1 MISSLID
8 RAERILSQNLLFRD
22 QDTVDIIDLYSI
34 VNNERKSNTGHS
46 FVHLNLSYR
55 SDAREVIIRAL
66 SRIPRQLDK
75 YMSYSNRQQ

>member
-8 RAERILSQNLLFRD
+8 RAERILSRNLLFRD
-22 QDTVDIIDLYSI
+22 QNIVDIIDLYSI
-34 VNNERKSNTGHS
+34 VNDKRKSDAGHS
-46 FVHLNLSYR
+46 FVHLNPSYR

-75 YMSYSNRQQ
+75 YMLYSNR